1 MNEFFSVFIKIL
13 KILLNFE
20 KLKSKKTKETN
31 ILIFTTKSFILK
43 ERIINNFFLIGGGV
57 GQFLAFRTFIFRILN
72 LKFIL

>member
-43 ERIINNFFLIGGGV
+43 ERIINNFFFIGGGV